1 MSGFPFPKLLG
12 MNHPMALLNR
22 AREAFMLKAAAHFLA
37 GIALIAVGDLA
48 QGVAPGFVE
57 GVQPIFDRECVECH
71 GPKER
76 KAKLDLSAR
85 ESYGALVNVPSR
97 EAPAIVR
104 VKPGDPEQ
112 SYLWLK
118 LEHRTEEGS
127 GMPKGFFSAK
137 RLAQK
142 DLDVVKAWI
151 AAGAQP

>member
-1 MSGFPFPKLLG
+1 MPKVMVL
-12 MNHPMALLNR
+12 
-22 AREAFMLKAAAHFLA
+22 FLV
-37 GIALIAVGDLA
+37 GIVLIAVGALA
-48 QGVAPGFVE
+48 QGVAPSFVE
-57 GVQPIFDRECVECH
+57 GVQPIFDRECVKCH
-71 GPKER
+71 GAKER
-76 KAKLDLSAR
+76 KGKLDLSAPD
-85 ESYGALVNVPSR
+85 SYKALVNVPSR
-97 EAPAIVR
+97 EAPATLR

-142 DLDVVKAWI
+142 DLDVVMAWI

>member
-1 MSGFPFPKLLG
+1 
-12 MNHPMALLNR
+12 MNHPMALLSR
-22 AREAFMLKAAAHFLA
+22 AQEAFMQKVAVPFWA
-37 GIALIAVGDLA
+37 GIVLVTVGALA
-48 QGVAPGFVE
+48 QGVAPSYVE
-57 GVQPIFDRECVECH
+57 GVQPIFDRECVQCH
-71 GPKER
+71 GPKEK
-76 KAKLDLSAR
+76 KAKLDLSAQ
-85 ESYGALVNVPSR
+85 ESYKALVNVPSR
-97 EAPAIVR
+97 EAPATFR

-127 GMPKGFFSAK
+127 GMPKGFFSAR